1 MLIQH
6 LDALG
11 TNGLESSVQLAVI
24 EIRFDLASQKK
35 AKLEIPYDIVRRIEG
50 TDAMFQAVEKIDPSN
65 YISAS
70 QKARETLRSNPSIQ
84 FFRGIPVEKNKTQT
98 SSLVKLLA
106 VLYRSAWYKSKV
118 DQGAF
123 ESRDASHRISSV
135 VEDISLKSL
144 SAQAKKNETG
154 AQLPVIGRTAAG
166 LVVLGLTDFPNHDA
180 AFAEEIDLKTSVQ
193 LTNEILVNRI
203 TVHGIDNKSFDE
215 VNFQIQ
221 TKSGRARN
229 LYGKEQKIQQLSTFS
244 AAETARIFGLYDP
257 VNIETVRSQFSQIA
271 QYPVKVGEN
280 PDTGIL
286 YFVPLEPGQADQ
298 VKQVVAQAKQDA
310 ELARAQKK
318 NKKAADQNEVKYEAS
333 LLPLPRRRLKAK
345 VILANL
351 EGSKKPFVLLNQVFP
366 SVPLYYWQILN
377 EVLPG
382 IQWKLIDFNKTYRS
396 GPMANPSP
404 SSYLLWTKVF
414 TKALNREQFD
424 PYLIWR
430 HWGGFLK
437 NLSNQDILGDDK
449 ERKWARA
456 RNPPELTVLLTY
468 LNKLIEVVQ
477 DEKNLDLDAP
487 EIRNKA
493 NEMKVSPTSNET
505 EALVGPIWNE
515 IYDWQRELILKA
527 HTEVVGGIPEKELS
541 TYLKGVAVGVL
552 LNSLVRQ
559 FAKDPIKRRFDYSAG
574 MHLTNLRGKNLIS
587 RFKQGLNLYNG
598 LNKAQ
603 QSQIHFPF
611 SAFPYIDGM
620 LEISK
625 KQAFNN
631 GLLTGIVIRSPSL
644 KKEQATQAAKPATAT
659 TTA

>member
-1 MLIQH
+1 MSNNTGPLAANNFMLIQH
-6 LDALG
+6 LEALG
-11 TNGLESSVQLAVI
+11 TNGLESSIQLAVI

-35 AKLEIPYDIVRRIEG
+35 AKLEIPYDVVRRTDG
-50 TDAMFQAVEKIDPSN
+50 TEAMFQAVDRIDPAT
-65 YISAS
+65 YISAPP
-70 QKARETLRSNPSIQ
+70 KAREAFRADPSIE
-84 FFRGIPVEKNKTQT
+84 FFRGIPVHKKKTQT

-118 DQGAF
+118 DQGAL
-123 ESRDASHRISSV
+123 ERGDANRRTSEV
-135 VEDISLKSL
+135 GENVNLKSL
-144 SAQAKKNETG
+144 SAQAKKNEMG
-154 AQLPVIGRTAAG
+154 AQLPVIGKTAAG

-180 AFAEEIDLKTSVQ
+180 AFSEEIDLKTSVQ
-193 LTNEILVNRI
+193 LTNEILVKRI
-203 TVHGIDNKSFDE
+203 VAQGETKKSFEAVDFE
-215 VNFQIQ
+215 IQ

-229 LYGKEQKIQQLSTFS
+229 LYGKEQKIQQLSAFS

-257 VNIETVRSQFSQIA
+257 VNIETVRSQYAQIA

-280 PDTGIL
+280 PDAARL
-286 YFVPLEPGQADQ
+286 YFIPLQPEQADQ

-310 ELARAQKK
+310 GLARAQKK
-318 NKKAADQNEVKYEAS
+318 NKKATDQDEVKYEAS

-345 VILANL
+345 VILTHL

-377 EVLPG
+377 EDLPG

-414 TKALNREQFD
+414 TKALNRDQFD

-430 HWGGFLK
+430 HCGGFLK
-437 NLSNQDILGDDK
+437 NLSNQDIIDDDK
-449 ERKWARA
+449 EKKSARA
-456 RNPPELTVLLTY
+456 RNPSELSARLTY
-468 LNKLIEVVQ
+468 LNQLIQLVQ

-527 HTEVVGGIPEKELS
+527 HTEAVGGIPEKELP
-541 TYLKGVAVGVL
+541 TYLKEVAVAVL
-552 LNSLVRQ
+552 LNPLVIQ
-559 FAKDPIKRRFDYSAG
+559 FANNPINRRYDS
-574 MHLTNLRGKNLIS
+574 
-587 RFKQGLNLYNG
+587 
-598 LNKAQ
+598 
-603 QSQIHFPF
+603 
-611 SAFPYIDGM
+611 
-620 LEISK
+620 
-625 KQAFNN
+625 
-631 GLLTGIVIRSPSL
+631 SP
-644 KKEQATQAAKPATAT
+644 P
-659 TTA
+659 

>member
-11 TNGLESSVQLAVI
+11 AHGLDSSIQLSVI

-35 AKLEIPYDIVRRIEG
+35 DKLEVPYDIIRRIEG
-50 TDAMFQAVEKIDPSN
+50 TAAMFQAVDKIDPSN

-70 QKARETLRSNPSIQ
+70 PKAREALRTNSSIK
-84 FFRGIPVEKNKTQT
+84 FFRGIPVYKNKTQT
-98 SSLVKLLA
+98 SSLIKLLA

-118 DQGAF
+118 EQGVF
-123 ESRDASHRISSV
+123 DPDDASRRISSV
-135 VEDISLKSL
+135 PENINLKSL
-144 SAQAKKNETG
+144 SAQAKKNEMG
-154 AQLPVIGRTAAG
+154 AQLPVIARTTAG
-166 LVVLGLTDFPNHDA
+166 LVVLGLTDFPDQDVA
-180 AFAEEIDLKTSVQ
+180 WFGEIDVKTSVQ
-193 LTNEILVNRI
+193 LTNEILAKQIVPEAK
-203 TVHGIDNKSFDE
+203 TKKSFEE
-215 VNFQIQ
+215 VNFEIQ

-229 LYGKEQKIQQLSTFS
+229 LYGKEQKIQQLSASS
-244 AAETARIFGLYDP
+244 AAETARIFGIYDP
-257 VNIETVRSQFSQIA
+257 VDVETVRSQYAQIA

-280 PDTGIL
+280 PDTARL
-286 YFVPLEPGQADQ
+286 YFIPLQPEQADQ
-298 VKQVVAQAKQDA
+298 VKQAVAQAKQNA

-318 NKKAADQNEVKYEAS
+318 NKKAADQVEVKYEAS

-377 EVLPG
+377 EDLPRV
-382 IQWKLIDFNKTYRS
+382 QRKLIDFNKTYQS
-396 GPMANPSP
+396 GPMATPSP

-437 NLSNQDILGDDK
+437 NLSNEDIIGDAK
-449 ERKWARA
+449 EKKWPHAL
-456 RNPPELTVLLTY
+456 NPLELTALLTY
-468 LNKLIEVVQ
+468 LNNLIEVVQ

-487 EIRNKA
+487 QIRNKS
-493 NEMKVSPTSNET
+493 NEMKVSPTPNET
-505 EALVGPIWNE
+505 ETLVGPIWNE
-515 IYDWQRELILKA
+515 IYDWQRELTLKA
-527 HTEVVGGIPEKELS
+527 YAGVVGGIPGKELPI
-541 TYLKGVAVGVL
+541 YLKGVVVGVL
-552 LNSLVRQ
+552 LNSLVWQ

-587 RFKQGLNLYNG
+587 RFKQGLNLFNG

-603 QSQIHFPF
+603 QSQIYFPF
-611 SAFPYIDGM
+611 SALPYIDGM

-625 KQAFNN
+625 KQTFNN
-631 GLLTGIVIRSPSL
+631 GLLTGLVVRSQNL
-644 KKEQATQAAKPATAT
+644 KKEQTTQTAQPESAAAA
-659 TTA
+659 A